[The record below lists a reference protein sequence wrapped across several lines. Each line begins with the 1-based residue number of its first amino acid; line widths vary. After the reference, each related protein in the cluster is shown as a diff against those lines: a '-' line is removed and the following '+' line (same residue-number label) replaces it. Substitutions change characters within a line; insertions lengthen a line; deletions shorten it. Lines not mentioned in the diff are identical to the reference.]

1 MDDVAEPIT
10 DPFIE
15 LDRVEKVFDVRRKA
29 GFLRRERRQVRAVDS
44 ISFTVARG
52 EMEGYIGPNGAGKS
66 TTIKMLT
73 GILTP
78 SGGRLRVAGID
89 PSRERTRL
97 AHRIG
102 VVFGQRTTLWWDL
115 PLLDSYKLMHRMYR
129 IPDGRY
135 RENLDRLVELLDLG
149 ALLDVPVRQL
159 SLGQRMRGDIAAAL
173 LHDPDVL
180 YLDEPTI
187 GLDVISKARVR
198 EFLREVNAER
208 GTTVLL
214 TTHDLQDIEQL
225 CKRVMVIDHGRLM
238 YDGPLAGLHEV
249 GESERTLVV
258 DLEREFP
265 PIEAAP
271 ARVVR
276 VEGPRQWLAFPAAE
290 SAAALV
296 ARIAAEYPLVDLS
309 VREPDIEAVIAKMY
323 ADQAG
328 QAGEAVEAGQAERA
342 IS

>member
-1 MDDVAEPIT
+1 MQDDA
-10 DPFIE
+10 FIE
-15 LDRVEKVFDVRRKA
+15 LDGVEKVFDVRKKT
-29 GFLRRERRQVRAVDS
+29 GFLKRERRQVRAVDS

-52 EMEGYIGPNGAGKS
+52 EMVGYIGPNGAGKS

-89 PSRERTRL
+89 PSRERKRL

-115 PLLDSYKLMHRMYR
+115 PLIDSYKLMHRMYR

-149 ALLDVPVRQL
+149 TLLDVPVRQL

-173 LHDPDVL
+173 LHDPEVL

-187 GLDVISKARVR
+187 GLDVISKAKVR
-198 EFLREVNAER
+198 EFLRDVNAER

-225 CKRVMVIDHGRLM
+225 CSRVMVIDHGRMM

-249 GESERTLVV
+249 GEGERTLVV
-258 DLEREFP
+258 DLERELP
-265 PIEAAP
+265 PIDAAP
-271 ARVVR
+271 ARVVK
-276 VEGPRQWLAFPAAE
+276 VEGPRQWLAFPAGE
-290 SAAALV
+290 SAAVLV

-323 ADQAG
+323 VDQ
-328 QAGEAVEAGQAERA
+328 AGQAERA
-342 IS
+342 DQAGRAVS

>member
-1 MDDVAEPIT
+1 MTVDA
-10 DPFIE
+10 FIE
-15 LDRVEKVFDVRRKA
+15 LDGVEKVFDVRART
-29 GFLRRERRQVRAVDS
+29 GFLRRETRRVRAVDR

-52 EMEGYIGPNGAGKS
+52 EMVGYIGPNGAGKS

-97 AHRIG
+97 AQRIG

-115 PLLDSYKLMHRMYR
+115 PLIDSYRLMHRMYR
-129 IPDGRY
+129 IPDARY
-135 RENLDRLVELLDLG
+135 REDLDRLVGLLDLS

-173 LHDPDVL
+173 LHDPEVL

-187 GLDVISKARVR
+187 GLDVVSKARVR
-198 EFLREVNAER
+198 EFLRELNAER

-225 CKRVMVIDHGRLM
+225 CSRVMVIDHGRMM
-238 YDGPLAGLHEV
+238 YDGPLAGLHEA

-258 DLEREFP
+258 DLERELP
-265 PIEAAP
+265 PIEAGPA

-276 VEGPRQWLAFPAAE
+276 VEGPRQWLAFPASV
-290 SAAALV
+290 SAAPLV

-309 VREPDIEAVIAKMY
+309 VREPDIEAVIARMY
-323 ADQAG
+323 AGRESVESVVPGAG
-328 QAGEAVEAGQAERA
+328 N
-342 IS
+342 S